1 MSASHQQVMSLK
13 MVQDFVLV
21 GFTPTSPDKWSASI
35 IQLCQAID
43 ATFLLSETREKDPNA
58 PDFTP
63 MSNNGNSM
71 NNNVQAGQTQG
82 QQRPQRR
89 HSFSSSS
96 SSSSLGDALRNSNQG
111 TQNQVQ
117 AQQGASPQSVKIEPG
132 LSAPVNIT
140 SDGNMS
146 ISAVT
151 SSANDGTSQNAMVA

>member
-43 ATFLLSETREKDPNA
+43 ATFLLSETREKDPHA
-58 PDFTP
+58 PAFTP

-96 SSSSLGDALRNSNQG
+96 SSSLEDALRGNDQG

-117 AQQGASPQSVKIEPG
+117 AQQSASPQSV
-132 LSAPVNIT
+132 
-140 SDGNMS
+140 
-146 ISAVT
+146 
-151 SSANDGTSQNAMVA
+151 